1 MTQLL
6 NPTAWITTTSAGW
19 KHRVIAY
26 RGSLGKLATL
36 LTLVSILAGCAVGP
50 STIPVY
56 QPKDD
61 NDASR
66 NHEPGEVDA
75 TVRADFDRAVKQLEA
90 GDYEKG
96 MELLNAVA
104 QRAPGDAAPYVN
116 LAVAYEKMGNL
127 SAAEENLKKALDIN
141 PEHPVANTE
150 YGLIYRKTGRFAL
163 ARESYERTLK
173 RYPGFLPARKNLG
186 ILCDIYLRD
195 LQCALTQY
203 RIYGAAVPDDKNV
216 QIWIADLEKR
226 VGTSG
231 H

>member
-1 MTQLL
+1 MTQPL
-6 NPTAWITTTSAGW
+6 NPTAWITTSVGS
-19 KHRVIAY
+19 KHRVMSY
-26 RGSLGKLATL
+26 SGSLGKLAAL
-36 LTLVSILAGCAVGP
+36 LTFASILAGCAVGP
-50 STIPVY
+50 STSRDY

-61 NDASR
+61 NSASR
-66 NHEPGEVDA
+66 SHEPVEVDA
-75 TVRADFDRAVKQLEA
+75 AVRADFDTAVKQLDA
-90 GDYEKG
+90 GEYEKG
-96 MELLNAVA
+96 TELLNAVA
-104 QRAPGDAAPYVN
+104 QRAPGDAAPYIN

-150 YGLIYRKTGRFAL
+150 YGLIYRRTGRFAQ
-163 ARESYERTLK
+163 ARESYERALK
-173 RYPGFLPARKNLG
+173 QYPGFLPARKNLG

-226 VGTSG
+226 VGASG